1 MHIQSHKLKVLY
13 STWMA
18 SPAVRETACVASFT
32 YHLLKVRRSVFST
45 FLELTY
51 FFLLRRS
58 SLVVSS
64 CSGETSSQ
72 SQKLEMDAIRPSNV
86 WMGVEGEERSRALLR
101 VLGWLGIGSPF
112 PAPAPPRALRFFPP
126 RVHHTSCGSS
136 LGLLIPQGWK

>member
-13 STWMA
+13 SIWTA

-32 YHLLKVRRSVFST
+32 YRLLKVRRSVFST

-64 CSGETSSQ
+64 CSRETSSQ
-72 SQKLEMDAIRPSNV
+72 SQKLEMDASRSSDM
-86 WMGVEGEERSRALLR
+86 WMGVEGEGRSRAFLG

-112 PAPAPPRALRFFPP
+112 PAPAPPRALRFFPTMCSS
-126 RVHHTSCGSS
+126 RVLGSS
-136 LGLLIPQGWK
+136 LGLLVPQCWK